1 MNTRATNVIPINI
14 RRRTETARAFKALAD
29 AAERGEIVGAA
40 YAVIDSTGN
49 TRQGVIGAACEN
61 QALAH
66 YGAIRLA
73 ATLLWPDQD

>member
-1 MNTRATNVIPINI
+1 MPHHAHNVIPINI
-14 RRRTETARAFKALAD
+14 RTRMETARAFEALAA

-40 YAVIDSTGN
+40 YTVIDSTGN
-49 TRQGVIGAACEN
+49 TRQGVIGAACDN

-73 ATLLWPDQD
+73 ATLLWPE